1 MARKIL
7 KAGVLTAPL
16 PPVLATVGTGDEA
29 NIITIGWTGI
39 LSTHPP
45 RTYISVRPERHSHS
59 LLRRHG
65 EFVINLTTVDMAKKV
80 DYCGIYTGAKVD
92 KFKECGFT
100 KVDSREVAIP
110 SIGECPLSLE
120 CRVVEVIPM
129 GTHDVFIADVVA
141 VSVDDSI
148 LDEDGKLRFDKAGLL
163 AYAHGEYYALGEK
176 VGRFGFSTDKP
187 KKGEK
192 KPTAKS
198 VAKPTAKSGAK
209 SSAKPAAK
217 PNAKPTAALSKAA
230 QDKKNN
236 TPDKSAQGRKTAAS
250 GNKTAAQG
258 RAEQSSNTADGH
270 RPFYLDA
277 PRGRK
282 KGGKRK

>member
-1 MARKIL
+1 MARKAL

-100 KVDSREVAIP
+100 KVDSREVAVP

-192 KPTAKS
+192 KPA
-198 VAKPTAKSGAK
+198 
-209 SSAKPAAK
+209 AKPAAK
-217 PNAKPTAALSKAA
+217 PNAKSAAKPTDAKSGQTA
-230 QDKKNN
+230 
-236 TPDKSAQGRKTAAS
+236 TPDRAAQGRKNATS
-250 GNKTAAQG
+250 KRDAQG
-258 RAEQSSNTADGH
+258 SNTSDGH